1 MLILFTLGCN
11 FRVWSTILK
20 QVKNPQ
26 SPSRNQ
32 NENSWSLQGGQNAP
46 FSHSWLLLG
55 GGGGG
60 GGGKGSKSSIMIA
73 TLVKNRMKHPP
84 PHPPENKDKT
94 RESQNMA
101 FIWGEMGWGGG
112 ELMTSF
118 CLFCQKTALHKV
130 ENGKGHSTWGTLI
143 RHGIRPLRGQT
154 MQADSRLQ
162 NSQFFPRN
170 RFFKIFPWSTQA

>member
-26 SPSRNQ
+26 PLSEITIKIAEACKEAKMRYFPI
-32 NENSWSLQGGQNAP
+32 LQFLWGGR
-46 FSHSWLLLG
+46 G
-55 GGGGG
+55 GG
-60 GGGKGSKSSIMIA
+60 GSKSSIMIA
-73 TLVKNRMKHPP
+73 TLKRIERNRKPP
-84 PHPPENKDKT
+84 IPLKT
-94 RESQNMA
+94 RIRHVKA
-101 FIWGEMGWGGG
+101 KACHLFGGRWGWGGG

-143 RHGIRPLRGQT
+143 RHGISPLSGQT

-162 NSQFFPRN
+162 NSQCFPRN

>member
-26 SPSRNQ
+26 SPSRNH
-32 NENSWSLQGGQNAP
+32 NKNSWSLQGGQNAP
-46 FSHSWLLLG
+46 FSHSWLFF
-55 GGGGG
+55 G

-73 TLVKNRMKHPP
+73 TLVKNRMKQPP
-84 PHPPENKDKT
+84 PPPSPGKQGQDTWKPKHAIYL
-94 RESQNMA
+94 R
-101 FIWGEMGWGGG
+101 GWGQ
-112 ELMTSF
+112 LMTSF

-143 RHGIRPLRGQT
+143 RHGISPLSGQT

-162 NSQFFPRN
+162 NSQCLPRN